1 MSSAADGSGNGVPR
15 PCQRLFLPAPDPC
28 SPPLASELARLAA
41 VTKPA
46 AQQSAPPPA
55 AADINHPD
63 TGAAQSES
71 PAGGVEGSASVP
83 EAPSRLGGVSA
94 SSLSLAI
101 ACATSMDVS
110 RHAPS
115 AAGGPSEQLMPQNE
129 AAAACD
135 TPARSEAEE
144 RPPAGVSA
152 AETAAMVHLVSG
164 LRSVALGRDVL
175 MTLPK
180 AASEEEDGS
189 DAPRT
194 PRKVISNVGS

>member
-1 MSSAADGSGNGVPR
+1 MSSAADGSGKGVPR

-41 VTKPA
+41 ASKPA
-46 AQQSAPPPA
+46 AQQSNSPA
-55 AADINHPD
+55 AAVVNDPD
-63 TGAAQSES
+63 NCAAQSES
-71 PAGGVEGSASVP
+71 PAAGVEGSASAP
-83 EAPSRLGGVSA
+83 EASCRLSCVSA
-94 SSLSLAI
+94 TSLSHAI
-101 ACATSMDVS
+101 ACATSVDVS

-175 MTLPK
+175 MTLQK

-189 DAPRT
+189 DAPGT